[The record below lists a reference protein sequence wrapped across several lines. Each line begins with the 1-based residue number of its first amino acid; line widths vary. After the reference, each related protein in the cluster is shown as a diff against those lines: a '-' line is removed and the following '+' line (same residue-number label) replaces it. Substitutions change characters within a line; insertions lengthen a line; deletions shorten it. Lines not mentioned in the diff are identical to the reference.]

1 MINNLVLRRLRYA
14 LNLREESMVD
24 IFALSAHKITKFS
37 ISCLLKKDDDEA
49 FVECTDVVLEK
60 FLDGL
65 IIKNRGVR
73 EDNAS
78 NPAKSTTEV
87 VRLNNNIIMK
97 KLRIALEFKDDD
109 MLDVM
114 KKAGF
119 RFSKTE
125 LTALFRK
132 RGTRNFKP
140 CGNQLLRNF
149 LIGLC
154 EKFRPS
160 EKKDVVSDNSP
171 WNQIKK

>member
-24 IFALSAHKITKFS
+24 IFALSGHKITKFS
-37 ISCLLKKDDDEA
+37 ISCLLKKEEDEA
-49 FVECTDVVLEK
+49 YVECTDVVLEA

-65 IIKNRGVR
+65 IIKNRGPR
-73 EDNAS
+73 ENS
-78 NPAKSTTEV
+78 PAQAAKNISEV

-97 KLRIALEFKDDD
+97 KLRIAFEFKDDD

-132 RGTRNFKP
+132 RGARNFKP
-140 CGNQLLRNF
+140 CGDQVLRNF
-149 LIGLC
+149 LIGVC

-160 EKKDVVSDNSP
+160 EKKQPDPENSP
-171 WNQIKK
+171 WKKSN